1 MAAAPRVPDG
11 LTDCIPAIAVAARQV
26 DRSGAHIALVDGAN
40 LRIVHADGWDGFFAG
55 QKLPAHICAQLCK
68 DATDCR
74 GTALMALVKANGR
87 GNALKLPYERL
98 DALQFTATPGDDIGQ
113 EASMHETESSG
124 PMSSP
129 GAKEIADP
137 VPEAARDAVPEAARD
152 AVADPVPE
160 GED

>member
-1 MAAAPRVPDG
+1 MATEPDPRVPDG
-11 LTDCIPAIAVAARQV
+11 LADCIPAIAVAARQV
-26 DRSGAHIALVDGAN
+26 DRSGPHVALVDGAN

-55 QKLPAHICAQLCK
+55 QKLPAHICAQICK

-74 GTALMALVKANGR
+74 GTALMALVKAGGR

-98 DALQFTATPGDDIGQ
+98 DSLQVTATPGDGMGQ

-129 GAKEIADP
+129 GAEEIADP
-137 VPEAARDAVPEAARD
+137 VPEAAPEAIADLVPEA
-152 AVADPVPE
+152 
-160 GED
+160 ED